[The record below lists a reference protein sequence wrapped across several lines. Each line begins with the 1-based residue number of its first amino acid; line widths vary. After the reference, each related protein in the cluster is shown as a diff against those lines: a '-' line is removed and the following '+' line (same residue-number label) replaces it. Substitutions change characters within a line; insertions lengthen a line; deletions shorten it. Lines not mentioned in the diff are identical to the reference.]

1 MINRFT
7 LAAIAA
13 AFALTG
19 CAKHSVNEPST
30 DFASGATVLNVTHV
44 PARTAD
50 GATVFVTVDGNDAGA
65 LPYGE
70 SMQLHV
76 PAGKHK
82 VGGYARSIIG
92 RVTIAPVE
100 ITTSGNTAKHVAYTV
115 TKSKPNFT
123 QLPDEPLPQAPVANV
138 EPQPQV
144 AEAET
149 AKVETPAATTAT
161 PAATTETQATTT
173 EAPAVTTETQATT
186 TEAPAVTTETQATT
200 TEAPAATT
208 ETQAATTEAP
218 AATTETQAATT
229 QPQVAQTQ
237 ATGTTESAET
247 SETPQG

>member
-13 AFALTG
+13 AFALSG
-19 CAKHSVNEPST
+19 CAKHSVNEPSN
-30 DFASGATVLNVTHV
+30 DFATGATLLNVTHV
-44 PARTAD
+44 PARTSD
-50 GATVFVTVDGNDAGA
+50 GATVYVTVDGNDAGA

-123 QLPDEPLPQAPVANV
+123 QLADEPLPQTPVAKA
-138 EPQPQV
+138 EPQSPV
-144 AEAET
+144 AAAQTAAAESPAAAATTETQTTTT
-149 AKVETPAATTAT
+149 ATPAATSDTQTSTTVT
-161 PAATTETQATTT
+161 PAATTETQATSSET
-173 EAPAVTTETQATT
+173 PASAGETQATDT
-186 TEAPAVTTETQATT
+186 D
-200 TEAPAATT
+200 
-208 ETQAATTEAP
+208 
-218 AATTETQAATT
+218 T
-229 QPQVAQTQ
+229 QPQVVQTQ
-237 ATGTTESAET
+237 ATEKTESTET
-247 SETPQG
+247 SATPQG